1 MDLEIFK
8 VAKVKRKPLILDGA
22 MGSLL
27 QQNGFEN
34 NIKTWMTNVNRISPD
49 TIVSIHSEYIKA
61 GADIIT
67 SNTFRTN
74 PVALNNDCQRSKEEV
89 KRAIELA
96 KSAKSDSATLI
107 AGSNAPAEDCYQKER
122 RVSKE
127 LLEINHCNHIDFL
140 IDNEVDFI
148 LNETQSHWD
157 EIEIICKHCYKN
169 SIPFVISLYF
179 KDDLTLLSGEAI
191 TDAINLIM
199 DNGALAAGFNCIA
212 PNIYSKLIARKILPE
227 TWGFYLNCGSGNPE
241 DEIIEC
247 GISPETYLKSV
258 EESLAFSPSFIGTCC
273 GSGFEHIKKIKVF
286 LDGKS

>member
-1 MDLEIFK
+1 MCSEIFK
-8 VAKVKRKPLILDGA
+8 EAKVKHKPLILDGA

-67 SNTFRTN
+67 TN
-74 PVALNNDCQRSKEEV
+74 PVAVNNDCQRSKEEV

-96 KSAKSDSATLI
+96 KSAKSDSETLI

-258 EESLAFSPSFIGTCC
+258 EESLAFSPSFIGACC
-273 GSGFEHIKKIKVF
+273 GSGFEHIKKIKEF

>member
-8 VAKVKRKPLILDGA
+8 LAKVKHRPLILDGA

-67 SNTFRTN
+67 TNTFRTN
-74 PVALNNDCQRSKEEV
+74 PVAFDNDIYRSKEEV
-89 KRAIELA
+89 KLAVSLA
-96 KSAKSDSATLI
+96 KSITTTLI

-273 GSGFEHIKKIKVF
+273 GSGFEHIKKIKEY

>member
-8 VAKVKRKPLILDGA
+8 LAKVKRKPLILDGA

-61 GADIIT
+61 GADIVT

-273 GSGFEHIKKIKVF
+273 GSGFEHIKKIKEF